1 MSNRIHLEDVTAT
14 NASVLIDLPIDQ
26 LDLLLGE
33 AQANVTA
40 ADAVLEVLKSS
51 LAARFETRA
60 VAARRSAGKD
70 TGTVRVIQGDY
81 EVVADL
87 PKKVTWDQEKIGT
100 ALDALDTLE
109 VSGVDMAKLVKVEI
123 KINERAF
130 QELAPEHQAI
140 LRPARTVNTGKP
152 TYSLKPLAEV

>member
-33 AQANVTA
+33 AQANVA
-40 ADAVLEVLKSS
+40 AAGAVLEALKSA

-60 VAARRSAGKD
+60 VAARRSKGKD
-70 TGTVRVIQGDY
+70 TGIVRVIQGDY

-87 PKKVTWDQEKIGT
+87 PKKVTWDQKTIGA
-100 ALDALDTLE
+100 ALDALE
-109 VSGVDMAKLVKVEI
+109 SVDCDVPMSKLVKVEI
-123 KINERAF
+123 KISEGYYE
-130 QELAPEHQAI
+130 QLKPEHQAI
-140 LRPARTVNTGKP
+140 LLPARTVKTGKP
-152 TYSLKPLAEV
+152 TYSLKPLTEV